1 MGLLIRREPT
11 FTWPISY
18 RERID
23 GGRYRQHNFTVTF
36 KRLPQSELEEIQLSY
51 QRLKSDVSR
60 DVPVDSI
67 PTREICNRIW
77 VGWSDIFEED
87 GTTQIPYSEDLK
99 RELMEIEGLADV
111 LVETYIESAAKA
123 KAKN

>member
-1 MGLLIRREPT
+1 MGLLLQRNPT

-18 RERID
+18 RERTD
-23 GGRYRQHNFTVTF
+23 GGRYRQHNFTAVF

-87 GTTQIPYSEDLK
+87 GTTQIPYSEELK
-99 RELMEIEGLADV
+99 IELMEVEGLADV

>member
-1 MGLLIRREPT
+1 MGLLLKRNPT

-18 RERID
+18 RERTD
-23 GGRYRQHNFTVTF
+23 GGRYRQHNFTAEY

-87 GTTQIPYSEDLK
+87 GTTQIPYSEELK